1 MQVLASIYT
10 VVFYQP
16 IFNVLILLYNVVPG
30 KDLGIA
36 IILLTALFRV
46 AMLPLS
52 IKAAITQKKF
62 SELQPRVKEI
72 QEKFKTQKD
81 QQARELL
88 ALYQKEKVNPFA
100 GILPL
105 LIQIP
110 VLLALFQVFG
120 KGLQAEQI
128 SNLYW
133 FVQNP
138 VHLNPMFLGFLDL
151 QARSLWIGVVAAALQ
166 FVQSKQMA
174 PLARKP
180 QEQHNFASGLQN
192 SMVYFSPLLTLTI
205 LPQLPAAV
213 GLYWVTTSVFS
224 IWQQWYIDKKSK
236 VKNQISKPQPRAL

>member
-1 MQVLASIYT
+1 MHFIASLYT
-10 VVFYQP
+10 TVFYEP
-16 IFNVLILLYNVVPG
+16 VFNVLIFLYNVIPG
-30 KDLGIA
+30 KDLGVA

-46 AMLPLS
+46 VMLPLS
-52 IKAAITQKKF
+52 MKAAVTQKKF
-62 SELQPRVKEI
+62 GELQPRVKEI
-72 QEKFKTQKD
+72 QEKFKTNRD

-138 VHLNPMFLGFLDL
+138 VHLNPLFLGFLDL
-151 QARSLWIGVVAAALQ
+151 QVKSLWVGVVAAVFQ
-166 FVQSKQMA
+166 FIQSKQMMLRPSA
-174 PLARKP
+174 KP
-180 QEQHNFASGLQN
+180 AKQHDFASSLQN
-192 SMVYFSPLLTLTI
+192 SMLYFSPLLTLAI

-213 GLYWVTTSVFS
+213 GLYWITTSVFS
-224 IWQQWYIDKKSK
+224 IWQQWYIMRNDKSQNPNAK
-236 VKNQISKPQPRAL
+236 

>member
-1 MQVLASIYT
+1 MQFIASLYT
-10 VVFYQP
+10 AVFYQP
-16 IFNVLILLYNVVPG
+16 VFNVLILLYNFIPG
-30 KDLGIA
+30 KDLGVA
-36 IILLTALFRV
+36 IILLTALFRA

-52 IKAAITQKKF
+52 MKAAVTQKKF
-62 SELQPRVKEI
+62 TELQPRVKEI
-72 QEKFKTQKD
+72 QERLKANKD
-81 QQARELL
+81 QQAKELL

-110 VLLALFQVFG
+110 ILLALFQVFKNG
-120 KGLQAEQI
+120 FQAEQI

-151 QARSLWIGVVAAALQ
+151 QARSLWIGVVAAVLQ
-166 FVQSKQMA
+166 FIQSKQMMPKPSLNA
-174 PLARKP
+174 PKK
-180 QEQHNFASGLQN
+180 NDFASNMQN
-192 SMVYFSPLLTLTI
+192 SMVYFSPLLTLLI

-224 IWQQWYIDKKSK
+224 IWQQWYINRKSEAR
-236 VKNQISKPQPRAL
+236 NLKPETAAV

>member
-1 MQVLASIYT
+1 MQFIASLYT

-16 IFNVLILLYNVVPG
+16 VFNILILLYNVIPG
-30 KDLGIA
+30 KDLGVA

-52 IKAAITQKKF
+52 IKAAVTQKKF

-72 QEKFKTQKD
+72 QEKFKTNKD
-81 QQARELL
+81 QQAKELL

-120 KGLQAEQI
+120 KGLQVEQI

-138 VHLNPMFLGFLDL
+138 VHLNPLFLGFLDL
-151 QARSLWIGVVAAALQ
+151 QAKSLWIGVVAATLQ
-166 FVQSKQMA
+166 FIQSKQMMQ
-174 PLARKP
+174 KP
-180 QEQHNFASGLQN
+180 SLNTAKKNDFASSMQN
-192 SMVYFSPLLTLTI
+192 SMLYFSPLLTLLI

-224 IWQQWYIDKKSK
+224 IWQQWYITRTPK
-236 VKNQISKPQPRAL
+236 VQTANAH

>member
-1 MQVLASIYT
+1 MQFLASLYT
-10 VVFYQP
+10 AVFYQP
-16 IFNVLILLYNVVPG
+16 VFNVLILLYNVVPG
-30 KDLGIA
+30 KDLGVS

-46 AMLPLS
+46 VMLPLS
-52 IKAAITQKKF
+52 IKAAVTQKKF
-62 SELQPRVKEI
+62 TELQPRVKEI
-72 QEKFKTQKD
+72 QEKFKTNKD

-110 VLLALFQVFG
+110 ILLALFQVFG

-151 QARSLWIGVVAAALQ
+151 QARSLWIGVVAAVLQ
-166 FVQSKQMA
+166 FIQSKQMVPRQSIKSA
-174 PLARKP
+174 K
-180 QEQHNFASGLQN
+180 QSDFASNLQT
-192 SMVYFSPLLTLTI
+192 SMVYFSPLLTLAI

-213 GLYWVTTSVFS
+213 GLYWITTSVFS
-224 IWQQWYIDKKSK
+224 IWQQWYITRTPKAQTSLAK
-236 VKNQISKPQPRAL
+236 

>member
-1 MQVLASIYT
+1 MQFLASLYT
-10 VVFYQP
+10 AVFYQP
-16 IFNVLILLYNVVPG
+16 VFNVLILLYNIVPG
-30 KDLGIA
+30 KDLGVS

-46 AMLPLS
+46 VMLPLS
-52 IKAAITQKKF
+52 IKAAVTQKKF
-62 SELQPRVKEI
+62 TELQPRVKEI
-72 QEKFKTQKD
+72 QEKFKTNKD

-133 FVQNP
+133 FLQNP

-151 QARSLWIGVVAAALQ
+151 QARSLWVGVVAAILQ
-166 FVQSKQMA
+166 FVQSKQMMPKSNA
-174 PLARKP
+174 NTPKK
-180 QEQHNFASGLQN
+180 NDFASSLQN
-192 SMVYFSPLLTLTI
+192 SMVYFSPLLTLAI

-213 GLYWVTTSVFS
+213 GLYWITTSVFS
-224 IWQQWYIDKKSK
+224 IWQQWYINKKSEARNPK
-236 VKNQISKPQPRAL
+236 SETKTP